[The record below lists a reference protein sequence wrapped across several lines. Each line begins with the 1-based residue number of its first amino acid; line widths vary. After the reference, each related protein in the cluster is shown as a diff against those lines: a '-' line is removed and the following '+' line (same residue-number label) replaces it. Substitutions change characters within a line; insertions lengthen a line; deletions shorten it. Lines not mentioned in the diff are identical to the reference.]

1 MSDRHARHRHR
12 PADPRRR
19 PTDGYRADT
28 PARFDRL
35 VHEAL
40 QTLPRPILEHL
51 QQVELLTLAV
61 PPAHPEGPRQET
73 PSLATY
79 QTRVRG
85 QRGRRRRPDRLVLY
99 RRPLELR
106 SRDAHELRAIVRHVV
121 LREVAHHLG
130 IDDDGIEE
138 RGWL

>member
-1 MSDRHARHRHR
+1 MSDRHARYRHR
-12 PADPRRR
+12 PADPHRR

-35 VHEAL
+35 VREAL
-40 QTLPRPILEHL
+40 QTLPRPLLGHL
-51 QQVELLTLAV
+51 QQVELRILDV
-61 PPAHPEGPRQET
+61 PPAHPDSARGDG

-79 QTRVRG
+79 QTPVRG
-85 QRGRRRRPDRLVLY
+85 QRGPGRRPDRLVLY